1 MTVRQVMTAVMLGL
15 FLCTIAN
22 ANVLEVRTADIGQS
36 GGRTGG
42 VADPLEV
49 GDKLGVEVWLKWRPG
64 TNYGGGAPNYS
75 AYGGYW
81 LDGLDLDMTVDGGT
95 LAANSNITGPAR
107 HSHIA
112 HYGAYNVSAATQAG
126 SGTSVPVE
134 LSDPYGGNNA
144 GAAGGPNDMKYMYGW
159 EFTAD
164 GLGGNAGEVTISLQ
178 KDGAPTSSGTDHA
191 TNRYSDYTV
200 SWFGY
205 NNGSYTDLDQSNM
218 GDASVNVVPEPA
230 TIIMMM
236 LAGTALFM
244 RRRKN

>member
-1 MTVRQVMTAVMLGL
+1 MTVRQLTTALMLGL
-15 FLCTIAN
+15 FLCTIAS
-22 ANVLEVRTADIGQS
+22 ANVLQVKTADIGQS

-49 GDKLGVEVWLKWRPG
+49 GDKLGVEVWLTWQPG
-64 TNYGGGAPNYS
+64 TNFGGGPPNYS

-81 LDGLDLDMTVDGGT
+81 IDGLDLDMTVDAGS
-95 LAANSNITGPAR
+95 LAANSNITGPGR

-134 LSDPYGGNNA
+134 LNQAYGGNNA
-144 GAAGGPNDMKYMYGW
+144 GWDGPNDSKYIYGW

-164 GLGGNAGEVTISLQ
+164 GPGAGANGEVTISLQ
-178 KDGAPTSSGTDHA
+178 KDGAPSSASTTNA
-191 TNRYSDYTV
+191 TNMYAQSVV

-205 NNGSYTDLDQSNM
+205 NNGTTTTLDQSNM
-218 GDASVNVVPEPA
+218 GDASVSVVPEPA
-230 TIIMMM
+230 TIIMML

-244 RRRKN
+244 RRRK